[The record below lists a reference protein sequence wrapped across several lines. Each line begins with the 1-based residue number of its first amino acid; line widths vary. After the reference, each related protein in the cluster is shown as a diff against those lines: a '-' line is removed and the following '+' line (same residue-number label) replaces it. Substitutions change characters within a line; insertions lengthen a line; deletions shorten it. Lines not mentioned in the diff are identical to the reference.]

1 MSREIHEVLDNAIN
15 ELSEL
20 TKNCNKNCMMCLY
33 SWWHEDVDEAT
44 CIIDIMVDVRDES
57 L

>member
-44 CIIDIMVDVRDES
+44 CIIDIMADVRDES

>member
-1 MSREIHEVLDNAIN
+1 MSREIYEVLDNAIN

-20 TKNCNKNCMMCLY
+20 TKNCNKNCMMCSY
-33 SWWHEDVDEAT
+33 SWWQEDVDEAT
-44 CIIDIMVDVRDES
+44 CIIDIMADVRDES